1 MVKMKAVIVD
11 SCLNSFMDEVNS
23 LKDCY
28 FLVSD
33 FISKKCDDNCNGV
46 SVTLYSEGEMLESLN
61 IANFIIDE
69 LGLFDITID
78 KVVIYD

>member
-1 MVKMKAVIVD
+1 
-11 SCLNSFMDEVNS
+11 
-23 LKDCY
+23 
-28 FLVSD
+28 
-33 FISKKCDDNCNGV
+33 
-46 SVTLYSEGEMLESLN
+46 MLESLN